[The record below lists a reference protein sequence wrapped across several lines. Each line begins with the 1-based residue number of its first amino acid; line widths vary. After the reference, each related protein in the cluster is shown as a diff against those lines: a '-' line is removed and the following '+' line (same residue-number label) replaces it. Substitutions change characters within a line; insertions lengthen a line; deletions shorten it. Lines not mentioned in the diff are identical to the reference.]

1 MLLRP
6 HSMPGGKF
14 HRLWSPYELYG
25 RVDYN
30 YGWPA
35 YNTSQGF
42 PGAQGWM
49 NALETLAYIYY
60 LVVVYRHGYTATKS
74 GRVSQKRHK
83 KDLMWW
89 LKEEKAV
96 PGRVGATAL
105 VIAFAAG
112 IATLSKTVLYCEWCA
127 EPSPVWRA
135 SLIYLQLLSNF
146 VTASRTLDTI
156 LSPI

>member
-1 MLLRP
+1 
-6 HSMPGGKF
+6 
-14 HRLWSPYELYG
+14 
-25 RVDYN
+25 
-30 YGWPA
+30 
-35 YNTSQGF
+35 
-42 PGAQGWM
+42 M

-60 LVVVYRHGYTATKS
+60 LVAVYRHGYTVTKS

-112 IATLSKTVLYCEWCA
+112 IATLSKTVLYFVIEFCNGFENVGHNSLSDLILLWLVPNGLWIILPTYMIYVLGA
-127 EPSPVWRA
+127 E
-135 SLIYLQLLSNF
+135 LIAGLEGAAPRSQLGRSK
-146 VTASRTLDTI
+146 S
-156 LSPI
+156 S